1 MLLAP
6 AASAAVVKPAVP
18 RLSAAVSSTLPLLTS
33 VKVTEPDAVPLLALT
48 CAVKVTQESWVTD
61 VAEAVS
67 VVLVASAACGTAA
80 APAVPGRTAAAVPA
94 SRRPAET
101 IRGQRIIAASSE
113 DGAHHDLVAKRCQ
126 HWSRGNDEP
135 TTTDRHPDRGVH
147 VRPRT
152 RDEWAGGA
160 APHLGA

>member
-6 AASAAVVKPAVP
+6 TASAAVVKPAVP
-18 RLSAAVSSTLPLLTS
+18 LLSAAVSSTLPLLTS

-80 APAVPGRTAAAVPA
+80 PAVPGRAAAPVPA
-94 SRRPAET
+94 SKKAAET
-101 IRGQRIIAASSE
+101 TRAQRIPAASPE
-113 DGAHHDLVAKRCQ
+113 GEA
-126 HWSRGNDEP
+126 
-135 TTTDRHPDRGVH
+135 
-147 VRPRT
+147 
-152 RDEWAGGA
+152 
-160 APHLGA
+160 

>member
-18 RLSAAVSSTLPLLTS
+18 LLSAAVSSTLPLLTS

-80 APAVPGRTAAAVPA
+80 PAVPGRTAAAVPA
-94 SRRPAET
+94 SRRPTAT
-101 IRGQRIIAASSE
+101 IRGQRITAASSE
-113 DGAHHDLVAKRCQ
+113 DGTHHDLVAKRCQ

-135 TTTDRHPDRGVH
+135 ITTDRHPDRGVH